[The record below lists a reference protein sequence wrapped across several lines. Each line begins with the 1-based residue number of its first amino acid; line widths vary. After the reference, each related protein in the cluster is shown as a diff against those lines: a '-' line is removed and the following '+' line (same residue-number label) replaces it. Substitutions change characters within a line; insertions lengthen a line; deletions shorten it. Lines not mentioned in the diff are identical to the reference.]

1 MQVKMVSGHHLTV
14 VYTIGDELSHTGFI
28 MALRRVVADH
38 PDHEDILDRH
48 GNSIHSS
55 TREHPV
61 LAKQRAEQPARWIH
75 VKLQAVKEEETFWT
89 TLLMRD
95 DNLYVCGFINQQG
108 VVYELIENPDR
119 CADILPV
126 DEYNPRRLSWGVD
139 YRSLLDADTEDD
151 LLTRLERLEM
161 GHKFAMDAVCVLSG
175 FPGWVDGK
183 MNPRV
188 ALAGLMFM
196 VCESARMNRVNTFF
210 ARLWYDNEC
219 FNHNLLRDYVF
230 SYRRTSHQLLMWKS
244 KGYDNPCPMS
254 ELLDI
259 YLVLNYRLNPPQASF
274 MDPGRPR
281 VELLA
286 MRADLGVVGTTV
298 IVFDGKRGHITYRK
312 EEQEEK
318 VYYMI
323 YRSCIVSVTNNPNES
338 FRRKAIILTGFSISV
353 LQIF

>member
-1 MQVKMVSGHHLTV
+1 
-14 VYTIGDELSHTGFI
+14 
-28 MALRRVVADH
+28 
-38 PDHEDILDRH
+38 
-48 GNSIHSS
+48 
-55 TREHPV
+55 V

-75 VKLQAVKEEETFWT
+75 VKLQAVNGEETLST

-95 DNLYVCGFINQQG
+95 DNLYVCGFINQKG
-108 VVYELIENPDR
+108 AVYELIKNPDR
-119 CADILPV
+119 SAHILPV
-126 DEYNPRRLSWGVD
+126 DEYNPRCLSWGVD
-139 YRSLLDADTEDD
+139 YRSLLDADTEQD
-151 LLTRLERLEM
+151 LLGRLVRVKM
-161 GHKFAMDAVCVLSG
+161 GREFAVKAVRVLSG
-175 FPGWVDGK
+175 FPGWVDGG

-196 VCESARMNRVNTFF
+196 VCESARMNHVNTFF
-210 ARLWYDNEC
+210 ARLWNNGQYFDRNE
-219 FNHNLLRDYVF
+219 LSDYVF
-230 SYRRTSHQLLMWKS
+230 NYRRTSHQLLMWKS

-254 ELLDI
+254 QLLDI
-259 YLVLNYRLNPPQASF
+259 YLVLNYRLDPPQASF

-323 YRSCIVSVTNNPNES
+323 
-338 FRRKAIILTGFSISV
+338 
-353 LQIF
+353 